1 MKSEEAQLKEK
12 PKDSNNIHYS
22 KTSID
27 NLPFDVSK
35 DLDQFKRILVSKEF
49 DYFKIVHICQD
60 YMHDYKIFWE
70 LPDGDKKLLFTCNQ
84 HYECNFLVVVMIA
97 PAFYVVAHIFFVT
110 QFHFKWI
117 IEEMETH
124 FILKE

>member
-49 DYFKIVHICQD
+49 DYFKGQ
-60 YMHDYKIFWE
+60 YNSNSNPSTNYYSNFF
-70 LPDGDKKLLFTCNQ
+70 LLLSYSIQ
-84 HYECNFLVVVMIA
+84 
-97 PAFYVVAHIFFVT
+97 
-110 QFHFKWI
+110 
-117 IEEMETH
+117 
-124 FILKE
+124 

>member
-35 DLDQFKRILVSKEF
+35 DLD
-49 DYFKIVHICQD
+49 
-60 YMHDYKIFWE
+60 
-70 LPDGDKKLLFTCNQ
+70 
-84 HYECNFLVVVMIA
+84 
-97 PAFYVVAHIFFVT
+97 
-110 QFHFKWI
+110 
-117 IEEMETH
+117 
-124 FILKE
+124 